1 MSLRN
6 LVENK
11 DKLDYKALT
20 TSLINEFGITDTITW
35 DAVIPANVQQN
46 LFGGETLRLFSDHP
60 NFATQKD
67 IRTILLKKGQT
78 SQLLILFAKLKD
90 EKLSKQNIE
99 KVTKKFIGGSAAER
113 YVVWFIGNP
122 SNTEFKVV
130 LSGKEGKK
138 IVLKTLPFGINQPY
152 YKTYDFILE
161 EVHKKVSHFFVEPN
175 ELWKALW
182 KSFDISVVNKKFYL
196 DIKSAF
202 DSLINDEIFKGSIR
216 IEEAR
221 KQFAVRL
228 IGRLIFSWFLKKK
241 GIISENVLSSSAVNK
256 YENYYL
262 EFLEKLFFEV
272 FNTPQKER
280 GKLPDEIKDY
290 PFLNG
295 GLFESQIGDYGDY
308 QGKVFIQNDWFE
320 NLFKNTLEKY
330 NFTIDENT
338 SSSSEIAIDPEMLG
352 RIFENL
358 LAEQNPETQES
369 ARKSTGSYYTPREI
383 VDYMVEQ
390 SISEYLKTNV
400 TLSLSKGDDSALN
413 PASLSQAIEDFV
425 HTEEFPDTLKPYST
439 QILEKLNTVKVL
451 DPACGSGAFPIGML
465 QKLIALKLQLSP
477 LERGQ
482 RGVSVYDLKLQT
494 ILNSIYGCDIQPMAV
509 ELSRLRCW
517 LSLIIDEDV
526 DKKKDNWGI
535 ANLPNLDF
543 KFVCV
548 NTLIG
553 LPKMVEDSLGTSAD
567 DFEKLKQLR
576 EEFFTASAKRKLQ
589 IEKEFKTLQGSI
601 AEKQREWSTK
611 NTEAVTMLINWN
623 PFKVEKTDWFDPF
636 WMFGI
641 KEGFDSVIG
650 NPPYIQLQ
658 KAFNNKIKY
667 ADLYKNQNYKTFDRT
682 GDIYCLFYE
691 KGIQLLKENGL
702 LTYITSN
709 KWMRAGYGEKL
720 REFFTKHN
728 PLQLVDL
735 GPGVFENATVD
746 TNILIIQKC
755 PSSIPAGVSS
765 RSKDASAT
773 LAVTL
778 QKEDKEDIAKAL
790 NEKGVLLTKLTK
802 DAWFIGSDA
811 EQKLKVKIEKIG
823 KPLKDW
829 DVKIYRGVLTGLN
842 EAFIIDTEKRNE
854 ILANCS
860 VAESSRLKSN
870 VVEAS
875 RFAGKTERER
885 TEEIIKPILHGRD
898 IKRYHYE
905 WAGLWVIVIPAG
917 WTNENRRGE
926 KPAIFIEKYFPSLMQ
941 HLKQFEAKA
950 KKRDDQGDY
959 WWELRHCAY
968 YPEFEKE
975 KVVYSEIVRQPQFY
989 LDSEGYFVEA
999 TSFLMTGRNV
1009 KYICGLLN
1017 SKPVTYFFKKWYAG
1031 GGLGEEGYRYKKA
1044 FLENLPIPAI
1054 TPTNEPIV
1062 KQIELLVDKILA
1074 ANASTSSAQNAK
1086 TDTSQWEKE
1095 IDELV
1100 YRMYDLTPEEIK
1112 IIEGGKKNDKKIE
1125 N

>member
-20 TSLINEFGITDTITW
+20 TSLINEFGITDAITW
-35 DAVIPANVQQN
+35 EAVIPSNIQQN

-390 SISEYLKTNV
+390 SISEYLK
-400 TLSLSKGDDSALN
+400 
-413 PASLSQAIEDFV
+413 
-425 HTEEFPDTLKPYST
+425 
-439 QILEKLNTVKVL
+439 
-451 DPACGSGAFPIGML
+451 
-465 QKLIALKLQLSP
+465 
-477 LERGQ
+477 
-482 RGVSVYDLKLQT
+482 
-494 ILNSIYGCDIQPMAV
+494 
-509 ELSRLRCW
+509 
-517 LSLIIDEDV
+517 
-526 DKKKDNWGI
+526 
-535 ANLPNLDF
+535 
-543 KFVCV
+543 
-548 NTLIG
+548 
-553 LPKMVEDSLGTSAD
+553 
-567 DFEKLKQLR
+567 
-576 EEFFTASAKRKLQ
+576 
-589 IEKEFKTLQGSI
+589 
-601 AEKQREWSTK
+601 
-611 NTEAVTMLINWN
+611 
-623 PFKVEKTDWFDPF
+623 
-636 WMFGI
+636 
-641 KEGFDSVIG
+641 
-650 NPPYIQLQ
+650 
-658 KAFNNKIKY
+658 
-667 ADLYKNQNYKTFDRT
+667 
-682 GDIYCLFYE
+682 
-691 KGIQLLKENGL
+691 
-702 LTYITSN
+702 
-709 KWMRAGYGEKL
+709 
-720 REFFTKHN
+720 
-728 PLQLVDL
+728 
-735 GPGVFENATVD
+735 
-746 TNILIIQKC
+746 
-755 PSSIPAGVSS
+755 
-765 RSKDASAT
+765 
-773 LAVTL
+773 
-778 QKEDKEDIAKAL
+778 
-790 NEKGVLLTKLTK
+790 
-802 DAWFIGSDA
+802 
-811 EQKLKVKIEKIG
+811 
-823 KPLKDW
+823 
-829 DVKIYRGVLTGLN
+829 
-842 EAFIIDTEKRNE
+842 
-854 ILANCS
+854 
-860 VAESSRLKSN
+860 SN
-870 VVEAS
+870 V
-875 RFAGKTERER
+875 
-885 TEEIIKPILHGRD
+885 
-898 IKRYHYE
+898 
-905 WAGLWVIVIPAG
+905 
-917 WTNENRRGE
+917 
-926 KPAIFIEKYFPSLMQ
+926 
-941 HLKQFEAKA
+941 
-950 KKRDDQGDY
+950 
-959 WWELRHCAY
+959 
-968 YPEFEKE
+968 
-975 KVVYSEIVRQPQFY
+975 
-989 LDSEGYFVEA
+989 
-999 TSFLMTGRNV
+999 
-1009 KYICGLLN
+1009 
-1017 SKPVTYFFKKWYAG
+1017 
-1031 GGLGEEGYRYKKA
+1031 
-1044 FLENLPIPAI
+1044 
-1054 TPTNEPIV
+1054 
-1062 KQIELLVDKILA
+1062 
-1074 ANASTSSAQNAK
+1074 AQNVIA
-1086 TDTSQWEKE
+1086 SYQ
-1095 IDELV
+1095 
-1100 YRMYDLTPEEIK
+1100 
-1112 IIEGGKKNDKKIE
+1112 
-1125 N
+1125 

>member
-390 SISEYLKTNV
+390 SVSEYLKSNV

-413 PASLSQAIEDFV
+413 PASLSQSIEDFV

-439 QILEKLNTVKVL
+439 QILEELNTVKVL

-658 KAFNNKIKY
+658 KAFNIKIKY

-720 REFFTKHN
+720 REFFIKYN
-728 PLQLVDL
+728 SSQLVDL

-746 TNILIIQKC
+746 TNILIIQKA
-755 PSSIPAGVSS
+755 INE
-765 RSKDASAT
+765 KQ
-773 LAVTL
+773 LKAVTL
-778 QKEDKEDIAKAL
+778 QKEDKEDISKAL

-811 EQKLKVKIEKIG
+811 EQKLKEKIEKIG

-854 ILANCS
+854 ILASCS
-860 VAESSRLKSN
+860 VAESSR
-870 VVEAS
+870 
-875 RFAGKTERER
+875 FGGKTERER
-885 TEEIIKPILHGRD
+885 TEEIIKPILRGRD

-905 WAGLWVIVIPAG
+905 WAGLWVIGTFPALHL
-917 WTNENRRGE
+917 NIDNY
-926 KPAIFIEKYFPSLMQ
+926 PALKKYFLDNFDKRQLEQSGKKYPELGFDAR
-941 HLKQFEAKA
+941 KKTGNKWFETQ
-950 KKRDDQGDY
+950 DQI
-959 WWELRHCAY
+959 AY

-975 KVVYSEIVRQPQFY
+975 KVVYSETIKIYFDGTRNYPRFCYDDNQVFLDKTTFFITGLNNKKY
-989 LDSEGYFVEA
+989 LLGF
-999 TSFLMTGRNV
+999 
-1009 KYICGLLN
+1009 LN
-1017 SKPVTYFFKKWYAG
+1017 SKVSEY
-1031 GGLGEEGYRYKKA
+1031 L
-1044 FLENLPIPAI
+1044 LENGYCIKLGSGSRGLQKILIEKIPLPSIIPS
-1054 TPTNEPIV
+1054 NESIV
-1062 KQIELLVDKILA
+1062 KQIEVLVDKILA
-1074 ANASTSSAQNAK
+1074 ANASASSAQNAK

-1100 YRMYDLTPEEIK
+1100 YKLYQLTPEEIK
-1112 IIEGGKKNDKKIE
+1112 IIEGGKNE
-1125 N
+1125 

>member
-20 TSLINEFGITDTITW
+20 SSLINEFGITDAITW

-390 SISEYLKTNV
+390 SISEYLKSNV
-400 TLSLSKGDDSALN
+400 AQN
-413 PASLSQAIEDFV
+413 VIASEVKQSISQSIEDFV

-465 QKLIALKLQLSP
+465 QKLIALKLQIKPHPTLP
-477 LERGQ
+477 FGKGEGK
-482 RGVSVYDLKLQT
+482 GGVYDLKLQT

-658 KAFNNKIKY
+658 KAFNIKIKY
-667 ADLYKNQNYKTFDRT
+667 ADLYKNQNYKTFKRT

-691 KGIQLLKENGL
+691 KGINLLKEKGHL
-702 LTYITSN
+702 CYITSN
-709 KWMRAGYGEKL
+709 KWMRAGYGEPL
-720 REFFTKHN
+720 RQFFTNYSPKI
-728 PLQLVDL
+728 LIDL
-735 GPGVFENATVD
+735 GPGIFESATVD
-746 TNILIIQKC
+746 TNILIIQK
-755 PSSIPAGVSS
+755 
-765 RSKDASAT
+765 SKRRIGDDSVT
-773 LAVTL
+773 LRAVTIS
-778 QKEDKEDIAKAL
+778 KEKNIDINKQL
-790 NEKGVLLTKLTK
+790 NEKGVILTKLTK
-802 DAWFIGSDA
+802 DAWFIGNDA
-811 EQKLKVKIEKIG
+811 EQKLKEKIERIG

-829 DVKIYRGVLTGLN
+829 DVNIYRGVLTGLN
-842 EAFIIDTEKRNE
+842 EAFIITTEKRNE

-860 VAESSRLKSN
+860 VADSSRIG
-870 VVEAS
+870 
-875 RFAGKTERER
+875 RKTERER
-885 TEEIIKPILHGRD
+885 TEEIIKPILRGRD
-898 IKRYHYE
+898 IKRYYYE
-905 WAGLWVIVIPAG
+905 WAGLWVIGTFPALHLD
-917 WTNENRRGE
+917 
-926 KPAIFIEKYFPSLMQ
+926 IEKYPALKKFFLDNFDIRQLEQSGKKYP
-941 HLKQFEAKA
+941 HLGFNGRKKTGNKWFETQ
-950 KKRDDQGDY
+950 DQI
-959 WWELRHCAY
+959 AY
-968 YPEFEKE
+968 FPEFEKE
-975 KVVYSEIVRQPQFY
+975 KVVWAETDDKLNTVIAPREMY
-989 LDSEGYFVEA
+989 LQKTCFMIISNI
-999 TSFLMTGRNV
+999 TKLLN
-1009 KYICGLLN
+1009 GLLN
-1017 SKPVTYFFKKWYAG
+1017 SKTSQWYIRSKSSI
-1031 GGLGEEGYRYKKA
+1031 LGQKGMSLTKESVKDIP
-1044 FLENLPIPAI
+1044 LPAI
-1054 TPTNEPIV
+1054 THLNQPIV
-1062 KQIELLVDKILA
+1062 HRIESLVDQIL
-1074 ANASTSSAQNAK
+1074 SAKKQNPQA
-1086 TDTSQWEKE
+1086 DTSELERE
-1095 IDELV
+1095 IDGLV
-1100 YRMYDLTPEEIK
+1100 YKLYNLSYEEGK
-1112 IIEGGKKNDKKIE
+1112 IIDPEIEKIISKE
-1125 N
+1125 EYEKFEINK